1 MATVKKTPFELSGS
15 DSGPLRGDVR
25 TGGAGA
31 DRPVVVVC
39 HGFKGFKDWG
49 FFPFLAERLAKA
61 GMTAISFNFSGSGVG
76 PDGEKFS
83 EPDRFAH
90 NTYSKELADLG
101 IVWDAVR
108 SGTLIGDLP
117 PARSGGLVGHSFGG
131 AIATLFSADHS
142 DVKAL
147 VTWAAVANPL
157 RWDEET
163 IAQWRASGK
172 LDIVNSRTGEVL
184 PMHLDMLQDIEDK
197 GVDRIV
203 RAAERVAIPWL
214 IVHGD
219 EDESVSPDE
228 ARRLYDAVNKET
240 AELNIIAGGG
250 HTFGARH
257 PWAGYTV
264 QLEQAMDRTVGW
276 FSRHIY

>member
-1 MATVKKTPFELSGS
+1 MATVKKTRFELNGS
-15 DSGPLRGDVR
+15 DDRPLRGDVR
-25 TGGAGA
+25 TGGATD

-61 GMTAISFNFSGSGVG
+61 GTTAISFNFSGSGVG
-76 PDGEKFS
+76 PDGESFS
-83 EPDRFAH
+83 ELDRFAR
-90 NTYSKELADLG
+90 NTYSKELVDLG

-108 SGTLIGDLP
+108 SGTLAGDLP
-117 PARSGGLVGHSFGG
+117 PAQTFGLVGHSFGG
-131 AIATLFSADHS
+131 AISTLFSADCS

-163 IAQWRASGK
+163 IVQWRADRK

-184 PMHLDMLQDIEDK
+184 PMHLDMLQDIEDN

-203 RAAERVAIPWL
+203 LAAERVAVPWL
-214 IVHGD
+214 IIHGD
-219 EDESVSPDE
+219 EDESVAADE
-228 ARRLYDAVNKET
+228 ARRLYDAANKEST
-240 AELNIIAGGG
+240 ELNIIPGGG

-257 PWAGYTV
+257 PWAGYTTE
-264 QLEQAMDRTVGW
+264 LEQAMNQTVEW
-276 FSRHIY
+276 FSRHIC